1 MKYIEKNMECIVFKE
16 DELDLIFV
24 IVYRLQ
30 RYMYLIGV
38 FMNNFSF
45 LIDKLELLFIRFI
58 VLGDF
63 NQDII
68 NN

>member
-1 MKYIEKNMECIVFKE
+1 MKYFVKNMECIVFKE
-16 DELDLIFV
+16 DELELIFV

-45 LIDKLELLFIRFI
+45 LLNNLELLLIRFI
-58 VLGDF
+58 CLGRF
-63 NQDII
+63 
-68 NN
+68 

>member
-16 DELDLIFV
+16 DEFELIFV

-45 LIDKLELLFIRFI
+45 LLNNLELLLIRFI
-58 VLGDF
+58 CFGRF
-63 NQDII
+63 
-68 NN
+68 

>member
-45 LIDKLELLFIRFI
+45 LLNNLELLLIRFI
-58 VLGDF
+58 CFGRF
-63 NQDII
+63 
-68 NN
+68 